1 MEAIDAQLTAQLAEG
16 DLEALGLLYQRH
28 GAPVRSFLLRV
39 EPTMSREDAD
49 DLTQETFLTF
59 NKKIGGYTEQG
70 KLRSFLFGIA
80 ARKTK
85 AWRRKRW
92 WRGALRLQQ
101 GEAASGTSLHQENPE
116 ERLAAREQLVAA
128 LEALPPAQRQ
138 VLILSVV
145 EGLSVQE
152 TAKTLGIQE
161 NAVSTR
167 LYRARRTL
175 KEIQ

>member
-1 MEAIDAQLTAQLAEG
+1 
-16 DLEALGLLYQRH
+16 
-28 GAPVRSFLLRV
+28 
-39 EPTMSREDAD
+39 MSQEDAD

-59 NKKIGGYTEQG
+59 HKKIGGYTEQG

-92 WRGALRLQQ
+92 WRSVLRLQQ
-101 GEAASGTSLHQENPE
+101 GEGASGTSLHQEDPE
-116 ERLAAREQLVAA
+116 GRLAAREQLVAA
-128 LEALPPAQRQ
+128 LDSLPPAQRQ
-138 VLILSVV
+138 VLILNVV

-152 TAKTLGIQE
+152 TAAALGIQE

-167 LYRARRTL
+167 LYRARKAL